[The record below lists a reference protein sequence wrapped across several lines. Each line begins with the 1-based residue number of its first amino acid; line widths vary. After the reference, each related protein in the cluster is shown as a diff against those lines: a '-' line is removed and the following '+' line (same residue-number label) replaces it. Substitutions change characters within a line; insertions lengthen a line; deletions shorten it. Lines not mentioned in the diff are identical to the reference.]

1 MAKIGKITLG
11 KFDPDAIRRAKGQ
24 ERIAIAKASPAQRL
38 AMQKKSLFGDDKSLF
53 SFDISQAARGFL

>member
-1 MAKIGKITLG
+1 MAKLGKITLG

-38 AMQKKSLFGDDKSLF
+38 AMQKKSLFGDAQSLF